1 MVSVEC
7 SSLAGMAGIVPSGHV
22 IYILDNVLYAV
33 AFDIERLQPIGQPV
47 PIVEGIMTAGAMSGA
62 QFSVS
67 DSGTLVYLSGAGP
80 TFEAPCL
87 VVAGRHGKG
96 DTAASERQE
105 LV

>member
-1 MVSVEC
+1 M
-7 SSLAGMAGIVPSGHV
+7 LFAGGYGRYLRSGHV

-47 PIVEGIMTAGAMSGA
+47 PIVEGIMTVGAMSGA

-67 DSGTLVYLSGAGP
+67 DSGTLVYLAGGGP
-80 TFEAPCL
+80 TFGGPAL

-96 DTAASERQE
+96 DAAASERQE